1 MRRAWWCIMSLVGAL
16 ILAAAPD
23 GTGQPHPTSAESG
36 IVGVVHI
43 GPNCPLVQ
51 SERSCPDRPF
61 AANIMVTNATDGQ
74 QVLTVRSGQ
83 DGTFRVQL
91 APATYRLVPHSPHPG
106 APPYAEPQTVTVEE
120 GKYVS
125 VVIKYDSGIR

>member
-1 MRRAWWCIMSLVGAL
+1 MSLVGVL

-23 GTGQPHPTSAESG
+23 GTGQSPPTSGESG
-36 IVGVVHI
+36 IVGLVQI
-43 GPNCPLVQ
+43 GPNCPILQ
-51 SERSCPDRPF
+51 SEQSCPDRPF
-61 AANIMVTNATDGQ
+61 AAHILVTRAADGQ

-125 VVIKYDSGIR
+125 IVIKYDSGIR

>member
-1 MRRAWWCIMSLVGAL
+1 MSLVGVF

-23 GTGQPHPTSAESG
+23 GTGQSQPTSVESG
-36 IVGVVHI
+36 IVGLVQI
-43 GPNCPLVQ
+43 GPNCPVVQ
-51 SERSCPDRPF
+51 SERSCPDRPL
-61 AANIMVTNATDGQ
+61 AASIMVTHAADGQ
-74 QVLTVRSGQ
+74 QVLTVHSGQ

>member
-1 MRRAWWCIMSLVGAL
+1 VHSAWWCSLVLVGSL
-16 ILAAAPD
+16 LLAATPD
-23 GTGQPHPTSAESG
+23 AIGQSPPTSVESG
-36 IVGVVHI
+36 IEGLVQI
-43 GPNCPLVQ
+43 GPNCPAVQ

-61 AANIMVTNATDGQ
+61 AASLMVMHAAEGR

-91 APATYRLVPHSPHPG
+91 APGTYRLVPHSPKPG

-125 VVIKYDSGIR
+125 IVIKYDSGIR